1 VANLTVVVPNT
12 GDVITVL
19 MEAVDEYLDGP
30 NGIDRTGMTPTER
43 GQAYIQLHLRALYLT
58 RKQQQNVAAQQAAID
73 AANAA
78 AVTASQTIV

>member
-1 VANLTVVVPNT
+1 MANLTVQVPNT

-19 MEAVDEYLDGP
+19 MQAVDEYLNGP
-30 NGIDRTGMTPTER
+30 NGIDITGMTATQR
-43 GQAYIQLHLRALYLT
+43 GQAYIQLHLRSLYLQ